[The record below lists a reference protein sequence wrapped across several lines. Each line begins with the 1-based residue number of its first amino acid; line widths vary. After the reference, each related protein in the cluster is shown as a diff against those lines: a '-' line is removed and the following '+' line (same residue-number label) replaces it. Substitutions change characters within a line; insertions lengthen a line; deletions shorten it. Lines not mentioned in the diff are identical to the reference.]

1 MKVNGIW
8 WRVIAVVL
16 LLWGFDGIKATD
28 IWVYY
33 HRLYAICTAFM
44 PVRVPTAGRFFFLAL
59 KHCGKT

>member
-8 WRVIAVVL
+8 WRLIAVVT

-44 PVRVPTAGRFFFLAL
+44 PVRVPTAGRFFFF
-59 KHCGKT
+59 